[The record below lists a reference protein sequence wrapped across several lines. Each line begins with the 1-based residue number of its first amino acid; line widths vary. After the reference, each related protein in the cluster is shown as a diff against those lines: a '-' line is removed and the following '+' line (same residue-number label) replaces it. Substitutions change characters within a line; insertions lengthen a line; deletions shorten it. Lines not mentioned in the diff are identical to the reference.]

1 MAPLVAVFDS
11 PPNKCWFHSCHER
24 FDVLLIQII
33 IKISIGRKYGHSQAD
48 WLRAVTRQRAARLHV
63 IHPWSGVQGLDT
75 IAAPRIEAG
84 RRLIIGAYG
93 RYCEQK
99 GFDVLIDAARLLDPD
114 HFMIVLGGFG
124 PDEAMLHQRAA
135 GLRHVRF
142 AGKIE
147 RPADFLNLVD
157 AVAIPS
163 RWEPF
168 GQVAA
173 EAKLAGRPIVVA
185 NVDGLPEQA
194 TGCGIVADCSTPAL
208 LADALRGWSAEH
220 LLAMG
225 THGRTAMQDAEA
237 TRVDA
242 WLRLIDDQAD

>member
-1 MAPLVAVFDS
+1 LRLFDDVVAVSHD
-11 PPNKCWFHSCHER
+11 
-24 FDVLLIQII
+24 
-33 IKISIGRKYGHSQAD
+33 QAD
-48 WLRAVTRQRAARLHV
+48 WLREVAGKALPRLHV

-75 IAAPRIEAG
+75 VAAPRIDPG
-84 RRLIIGAYG
+84 HRLIIGAYG

-135 GLRHVRF
+135 GLRHIRF

-147 RPADFLNLVD
+147 RPSDFLGLVD
-157 AVAIPS
+157 VVAIPS

-173 EAKLAGRPIVVA
+173 EAKLAGRSIVVA

-208 LADALRGWSAEH
+208 LADALRSLPAER
-220 LLAMG
+220 LIELG
-225 THGRTAMQDAEA
+225 THGRTGMQDAEA
-237 TRVDA
+237 TRVAA
-242 WLRLIDDQAD
+242 WLRLIDDQPNQPARTFRR